1 MNSRSELWECWEVVG
16 FDNPRLN
23 SSSNSCRSSG
33 DKFIVGEVLELNA
46 VGVPELVGSVRLEEE
61 DHQRIAGLQRPLP
74 GDFLEEV
81 GGVLDGL
88 FPGSRKFG
96 VLPPPTV
103 SRLPT
108 DSHRLTRRS
117 DIPRRTERV
126 YEGCNG
132 DLLFR
137 CHHTSAF

>member
-61 DHQRIAGLQRPLP
+61 DHQRVAGLQRPLP
-74 GDFLEEV
+74 GDFLKVV
-81 GGVLDGL
+81 GGVLDSL
-88 FPGSRKFG
+88 FPGSAELR
-96 VLPPPTV
+96 VLGAPKISNLAAHTNSLGGGTDV
-103 SRLPT
+103 ARVAKRLN
-108 DSHRLTRRS
+108 
-117 DIPRRTERV
+117 
-126 YEGCNG
+126 EGCKR
-132 DLLFR
+132 LLVFG
-137 CHHTSAF
+137 